1 MGWCQGG
8 SIIQQQVIALY
19 DVDLLTSQIL
29 DTIMKPFEGTDAD
42 TAGFYNNIVAKDGK
56 GVEEI
61 ICMVMKPKEY
71 AEAVEKL
78 PSDPWLLGMKPEERS
93 FENSEVGYHLFD
105 SIWRI
110 RWEIC

>member
-8 SIIQQQVIALY
+8 SIIQSQVISLY
-19 DVDLLTSQIL
+19 DAGILTPNLL
-29 DTIMKPFEGTDAD
+29 DAIMKPFMGSDAD
-42 TAGFYNNIVAKDGK
+42 TAGFHVNTVAKDGK

-61 ICMVMKPKEY
+61 ICMVMQPKEY

-78 PSDPWLLGMKPEERS
+78 SADPWLLRMKPEERS
-93 FENSEVGYHLFD
+93 FEHSEVGYYLFD